1 MNKLLTV
8 AEALIALGNG
18 EKIQHENWT
27 DDYLIIQGN
36 LLLNRAGDIT
46 EWSNFSGFIIYQEF
60 TYPMWFESIKDNK
73 GSIARFDGLENGET
87 LDVFTFDDGEH
98 YVKGYKFEDWMKH
111 THTGIWKQVEEP
123 KKMVKVAKY
132 AYFND
137 MVWNETTRYF
147 REDTHYLNVCGYS
160 EFKRLNHTEI
170 EVEDY

>member
-1 MNKLLTV
+1 
-8 AEALIALGNG
+8 
-18 EKIQHENWT
+18 
-27 DDYLIIQGN
+27 
-36 LLLNRAGDIT
+36 
-46 EWSNFSGFIIYQEF
+46 
-60 TYPMWFESIKDNK
+60 MWFESIKDNK